1 MRGVLDAPEVTMVLR
16 LILAAGLA
24 AIVGYQRERAE
35 KPAGLRTHILV
46 AVGAALFTV
55 VSVSGFGPGGDPA
68 RLAAQIVT
76 GIGFLGAGT
85 ILRANGHVRGL
96 TTAASIWAVASIGV
110 AVGVGM
116 YLMSLAASLIVV
128 AVLQLGRV
136 PHRRAEERRRW
147 LRASRA
153 SGWICAVA
161 CSCRFLSGRV
171 AREGRDDAAE
181 GRPAATDGGADRRLP
196 TGE

>member
-16 LILAAGLA
+16 LILAAALG

-68 RLAAQIVT
+68 RIAAQIVT

-136 PHRRAEERRRW
+136 PPG
-147 LRASRA
+147 S
-153 SGWICAVA
+153 
-161 CSCRFLSGRV
+161 
-171 AREGRDDAAE
+171 
-181 GRPAATDGGADRRLP
+181 
-196 TGE
+196 